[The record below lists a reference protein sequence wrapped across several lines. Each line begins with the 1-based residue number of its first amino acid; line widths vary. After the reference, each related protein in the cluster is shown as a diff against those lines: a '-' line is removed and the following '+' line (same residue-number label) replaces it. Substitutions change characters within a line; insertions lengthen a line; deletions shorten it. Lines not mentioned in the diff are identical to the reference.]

1 MKNNHSLKTYLLSTL
16 LVCFIIIII
25 IINFNIYKY
34 YQYTNNYN
42 NKIAS
47 LVNAIV
53 AKYPDITEREIIELL
68 NDETSNQTFDLE
80 KYGIDLKSD
89 TLVLANNHL
98 LKKFLVIDAIVST
111 SLVIIILLLFLN
123 YNHHKDQE
131 IKSITKLIEQINR
144 KNYQLDIDNNSEG
157 ELSFLKNEV
166 YKTTIMLKEQ
176 AENANNDKIVLKESL
191 ANISHQLKTPL
202 TSILIM
208 LDNILDNPDMTI
220 QTREKF
226 IIQIRREIT
235 NINFLVQNIL
245 KLSMFDANVI
255 NLMPQEIM
263 LDTIINESIKNLASL
278 CDLRNIKINYQ
289 NKQNI
294 KIACDLKWQIEAI
307 TNILKNSI
315 EHSSEGS
322 VIDIITSENKM
333 YKEIM
338 IKDYGQGIAQKD
350 LCHLFD
356 RYYKERNSLPESN
369 GIGISLAKEI
379 IDHSNGI
386 ILVSSEVNKGTTFKI
401 RYY

>member
-1 MKNNHSLKTYLLSTL
+1 MKNNYSLKKYLLLTL
-16 LVCFIIIII
+16 LVWLLISIFIL
-25 IINFNIYKY
+25 NFNLYKY
-34 YQYTNNYN
+34 HQYTKNYN
-42 NKIAS
+42 NKIMA
-47 LVNAIV
+47 LVNAIIV
-53 AKYPDITEREIIELL
+53 KYPDITEREIIELL
-68 NDETSNQTFDLE
+68 NDETSNETFGLE
-80 KYGIDLKSD
+80 KYGIDLKND
-89 TLVLANNHL
+89 TLVLANNQL
-98 LKKFLVIDAIVST
+98 LKTFLIVDVIVAT
-111 SLVIIILLLFLN
+111 SLAVIILLLFLN

-131 IKSITKLIEQINR
+131 IKSITKLIEQINQ

-157 ELSFLKNEV
+157 ELSFLQNEV

-176 AENANNDKIVLKESL
+176 AENAQQDKIVLKESL

-208 LDNILDNPDMTI
+208 LDNILDNPNMTI

-255 NLMPQEIM
+255 HLLPQEIK
-263 LDTIINESIKNLASL
+263 LDTIINEAIKNLASL

-289 NKQNI
+289 NNQNI
-294 KIACDLKWQIEAI
+294 KISCDLKWQIEAI
-307 TNILKNSI
+307 TNILKNCI
-315 EHSSEGS
+315 EHSSKDS
-322 VIDIITSENKM
+322 VVDIMTNENKM
-333 YKEIM
+333 YKEI
-338 IKDYGQGIAQKD
+338 IIQDYGQGINQKD
-350 LCHLFD
+350 LYHLFD
-356 RYYKERNSLPESN
+356 RYYKGSNFLPESN

-386 ILVSSEVNKGTTFKI
+386 ILVSSVVNEGTTFKI